1 MGLIKLLTEVSRVKT
16 IKYMSDSVTIG
27 DTFDEDEIY
36 SYTQR
41 IHHTS
46 DDFIDGDLGKR
57 IEKYKKYIVKEID
70 ISKID
75 IDEFNI
81 DQGLVEDYEE
91 LIQKNNGV
99 YPPVILSKRY
109 RIIDGTHRLNA
120 LTNLKYKTVIAFIG
134 A

>member
-1 MGLIKLLTEVSRVKT
+1 MKKIIFLLSFLSIQSCNSQNNTST
-16 IKYMSDSVTIG
+16 I
-27 DTFDEDEIY
+27 E
-36 SYTQR
+36 
-41 IHHTS
+41 
-46 DDFIDGDLGKR
+46 
-57 IEKYKKYIVKEID
+57 KEID